1 MNATDRQQPLVTAS
15 GISKSYSQVSALS
28 PLDLSVMPGER
39 VAVAGPSGSGKTT
52 LLYLLA
58 GILQPDSGSL
68 AIDGKPLARVK
79 PGGELSRLVGIVHQ
93 QYDLVPHLPVLH
105 NVLAGRLGQWGLLRS
120 AASLVWP
127 QDRGMAEAALER
139 MGIGDKTWERT
150 SHLSGG
156 EQQRAAIARLMV
168 QSPLLVLAD
177 EPVASLD
184 PARAE
189 EILRLL
195 TSLTEDSRRALIV
208 SLHSPDLIRRFC
220 TRVIGLRDGRL
231 AFDLPSEAVTGPTLD
246 DLYHL
251 EAPFGYQ
258 PEPEPETQLVSASP
272 SNETRASRLPPPG
285 AFR

>member
-1 MNATDRQQPLVTAS
+1 MSVAVPQQPLVTAD
-15 GISKSYSQVSALS
+15 GVSKSYTEVPALS
-28 PLDLSVMPGER
+28 PVSFSVLPGER
-39 VAVAGPSGSGKTT
+39 VALAGPSGSGKTT

-58 GILQPDSGSL
+58 GILQPDTGSL
-68 AIDGKPLARVK
+68 AIGGKDLARVK
-79 PGGELSRLVGIVHQ
+79 PGRELSLLVGIVHQ

-127 QDRGMAEAALER
+127 QDRRLAESALER
-139 MGIGDKTWERT
+139 MGIGDKVWERT

-168 QSPLLVLAD
+168 QSPRVVLAD

-184 PARAE
+184 PAMAE
-189 EILRLL
+189 EMLRLL
-195 TSLTEDSRRALIV
+195 TGLTEDGGRALVV
-208 SLHSPDLIRRFC
+208 SLHSPELIRRFC
-220 TRVIGLRDGRL
+220 TRVIGLRAGHL
-231 AFDLPSEAVTGPTLD
+231 AFDLSAEAVTGSTLD

-251 EAPFGYQ
+251 ETSFSDTLERDAS
-258 PEPEPETQLVSASP
+258 LVLPP
-272 SNETRASRLPPPG
+272 SGPSLHNRLPPPG

>member
-1 MNATDRQQPLVTAS
+1 MTTAGAEQPLVKAS
-15 GISKSYSQVSALS
+15 GISKCYSQIPALAS
-28 PLDLSVMPGER
+28 LNLSVMQGER

-58 GILQPDSGSL
+58 GILQPDTGSL
-68 AIDGKPLARVK
+68 AIDGKALARVK
-79 PGGELSRLVGIVHQ
+79 PGRELSRLVGMVHQ
-93 QYDLVPHLPVLH
+93 QYDLVPHLPVIH

-127 QDRGMAEAALER
+127 QDRHLAEAALER
-139 MGIGDKTWERT
+139 MGIADKIWERT

-156 EQQRAAIARLMV
+156 EQQRAAIARLIV
-168 QSPLLVLAD
+168 QSPRVVLAD

-184 PARAE
+184 PARAGDM
-189 EILRLL
+189 LRLL
-195 TSLTEDSRRALIV
+195 TDLTDGTGRALIV
-208 SLHSPDLIRRFC
+208 SLHSPELIRRFC
-220 TRVIGLRDGRL
+220 TRVIGLREGQM
-231 AFDLPSEAVTGPTLD
+231 AFDLPAEAVTGPTLD

-258 PEPEPETQLVSASP
+258 QEREAQPAQAAAGPVLG
-272 SNETRASRLPPPG
+272 TRMPPPG

>member
-1 MNATDRQQPLVTAS
+1 MTTAGAEQPLVKAS
-15 GISKSYSQVSALS
+15 GISKCYSQIPALAS
-28 PLDLSVMPGER
+28 LNLSVMQGER

-58 GILQPDSGSL
+58 GILQPDTGSL
-68 AIDGKPLARVK
+68 AIDGKALARVK
-79 PGGELSRLVGIVHQ
+79 PGRELSRLVGMVHQ
-93 QYDLVPHLPVLH
+93 QYDLVPHLPVMH

-127 QDRGMAEAALER
+127 QDRQLAEAALER
-139 MGIGDKTWERT
+139 MGIADKIWERT

-168 QSPLLVLAD
+168 QSPRVVLAD

-184 PARAE
+184 PARAGDM
-189 EILRLL
+189 LRLL
-195 TSLTEDSRRALIV
+195 TDLTDGTGRALIV
-208 SLHSPDLIRRFC
+208 SLHSPELIRRFC
-220 TRVIGLRDGRL
+220 TRVIGLREGQL
-231 AFDLPSEAVTGPTLD
+231 AFDLPAEAVTGPTLD

-258 PEPEPETQLVSASP
+258 QEPEAQPAAAAAGQALG
-272 SNETRASRLPPPG
+272 TRMPPPG

>member
-1 MNATDRQQPLVTAS
+1 MTIAGAEQPLVKAS
-15 GISKSYSQVSALS
+15 GISKCYSQIPALAS
-28 PLDLSVMPGER
+28 LNLSVMQGER

-58 GILQPDSGSL
+58 GILQPDTGSL
-68 AIDGKPLARVK
+68 AIDGKALARVK
-79 PGGELSRLVGIVHQ
+79 PGRELSRLVGMVHQ
-93 QYDLVPHLPVLH
+93 QYDLVPHLPVMH

-127 QDRGMAEAALER
+127 QDRQLAEAALER
-139 MGIGDKTWERT
+139 MGIADKIWERT

-168 QSPLLVLAD
+168 QSPRVVLAD

-184 PARAE
+184 PARAGDM
-189 EILRLL
+189 LRLL
-195 TSLTEDSRRALIV
+195 TDLTDGTGRALIV
-208 SLHSPDLIRRFC
+208 SLHSPELIRRFC
-220 TRVIGLRDGRL
+220 TRVIGLREGKL
-231 AFDLPSEAVTGPTLD
+231 AFDLPAEAVTGPTLD

-258 PEPEPETQLVSASP
+258 QEPEAQPAAAAAGQALG
-272 SNETRASRLPPPG
+272 TRMPPPG

>member
-1 MNATDRQQPLVTAS
+1 M
-15 GISKSYSQVSALS
+15 
-28 PLDLSVMPGER
+28 
-39 VAVAGPSGSGKTT
+39 
-52 LLYLLA
+52 
-58 GILQPDSGSL
+58 
-68 AIDGKPLARVK
+68 K
-79 PGGELSRLVGIVHQ
+79 PGRELSQLVGIVHQ

-127 QDRGMAEAALER
+127 QDRWLAESALER
-139 MGIGDKTWERT
+139 MGIADKAWERT

-168 QSPLLVLAD
+168 QSPRVVLAD

-184 PARAE
+184 PALSE

-195 TSLTEDSRRALIV
+195 TGLTEDGGRALIV

-220 TRVIGLRDGRL
+220 TRVIGLRAGEL
-231 AFDLPSEAVTGPTLD
+231 AFDLPAEAVTGSTLD

-251 EAPFGYQ
+251 EASFSET
-258 PEPEPETQLVSASP
+258 PERNAFPAPTGPAL
-272 SNETRASRLPPPG
+272 RSRTPPPG

>member
-1 MNATDRQQPLVTAS
+1 MSIAVPQQPLVTAA
-15 GISKSYSQVSALS
+15 GISKSYSQVPALS
-28 PLDLSVMPGER
+28 PVSFSVLPGER
-39 VAVAGPSGSGKTT
+39 VALAGPSGSGKTT

-58 GILQPDSGSL
+58 GILQPDTGTVAIGGKEL
-68 AIDGKPLARVK
+68 ALVK
-79 PGGELSRLVGIVHQ
+79 PGRELSRLVGIVHQ
-93 QYDLVPHLPVLH
+93 QYDLVPQLPVLH

-127 QDRGMAEAALER
+127 QDRRLAESALER
-139 MGIGDKTWERT
+139 MGIGDKAWERT

-168 QSPLLVLAD
+168 QSPRVVLAD

-184 PARAE
+184 PALAG

-195 TSLTEDSRRALIV
+195 TGLTEDGGRALVV
-208 SLHSPDLIRRFC
+208 SMHSPELIRRFC
-220 TRVIGLRDGRL
+220 TRVIGLRAGNL
-231 AFDLPSEAVTGPTLD
+231 AFDLPAEAVTGPTLD

-251 EAPFGYQ
+251 EPPFSDT
-258 PEPEPETQLVSASP
+258 PERDATPIPAAADPALQ
-272 SNETRASRLPPPG
+272 SRIPPPG